1 MFSKLGSKAL
11 LKKKKNKIKFK
22 KIKKNHQC
30 SLSSFTTISTTHLA
44 QGPLKTHNIKH
55 RYCIYT
61 HNKNLRNKG
70 NTDHCCAVC
79 CAVTLSTC
87 SSYITFHLLSV

>member
-11 LKKKKNKIKFK
+11 LKKKKKNKN
-22 KIKKNHQC
+22 KKNHQC

-61 HNKNLRNKG
+61 TK
-70 NTDHCCAVC
+70 T
-79 CAVTLSTC
+79 
-87 SSYITFHLLSV
+87 